1 MPLAKSNWEVAR
13 TPLYGITTLRGNTT
27 KDQRYVN
34 MFIERLENQDA
45 GAARFFAT
53 KRPGYSVYST
63 VTAAAGRGLYSWNG
77 SLYSV
82 VGDKIYK
89 NGVALAVTLTTTT
102 GSVSFME
109 TSGIAS
115 IQRLAVN
122 VGGELYTIK
131 TDDTVTKV
139 SSVDADYPVT
149 NNLGM
154 VEFFDGYMIV
164 ATSDGKIWNSD
175 NEDPNSWLATAF
187 ITAQKYPDR
196 LVGIARNSDV
206 LLAFGEWTT
215 EQFYD
220 GGIASPSSFL
230 SRLDQ
235 GTLQVGCA
243 SKDSIV
249 HQENYT
255 IWVGASRTGGY
266 TVQKLDG
273 VAGLEKISNDSIEK
287 MLNLEETDI
296 VNSYAFPLRIA
307 GHFYYILTLTRA
319 NRTFVYDI
327 DEGRWTEMQSGSS
340 GRFVGVAAEQHNY
353 VPVFLHES
361 NGIIYQFD
369 PELYQDAGS
378 SITCVLQT
386 APVDRDSQ
394 KNKTCK
400 RVEIYGDEQTS
411 SCPVTIEYSDDNY
424 KTFSTPRTVDMQ
436 YRSMLTGLGKYRRRA
451 WRFTH
456 TANTPLR
463 LEGFEEEFQ
472 EGSF

>member
-1 MPLAKSNWEVAR
+1 MPQGKTSWEVAR
-13 TPLYGITTLRGNTT
+13 TPFYGITTLRGNTT

-45 GAARFFAT
+45 GVARFFAT
-53 KRPGYSVYST
+53 KRPGYSQYSA
-63 VTAAAGRGLYSWNG
+63 VTAGAGRGLYSWNG
-77 SLYSV
+77 FLYSV
-82 VGDKIYK
+82 VGDKLYK
-89 NGVALAVTLTTTT
+89 DGVAMAVTLTTTT
-102 GSVSFME
+102 GAVAFME
-109 TSGIAS
+109 TSGIAAV
-115 IQRLAVN
+115 QRLALN
-122 VGGELYTIK
+122 AGGELYTIK

-149 NNLGM
+149 NNIGM

-164 ATSDGKIWNSD
+164 ATSDGKIWNSV
-175 NEDPNSWLATAF
+175 NEDPNSWVSTAY

-255 IWVGASRTGGY
+255 IWVGTSRTGGY

-273 VAGLEKISNDSIEK
+273 VSGLEKISNDSIEK

-296 VNSYAFPLRIA
+296 TSCYAFPLRIA
-307 GHFYYILTLTRA
+307 GHFYYILTLNRA
-319 NRTFVYDI
+319 NRTFVFDI
-327 DEGRWTEMQSGSS
+327 DENRWTEMQSGSS
-340 GRFVGVAAEQHNY
+340 GHFTGVSAEQHNY
-353 VPVFLHES
+353 VPVFMHES

-369 PELYQDAGS
+369 PDLYQDAGS
-378 SITCVLQT
+378 AITCILQT
-386 APVDRDSQ
+386 APIDRETQ
-394 KNKTCK
+394 HGKTCK
-400 RVEIYGDEQTS
+400 RVELYGDEQTT
-411 SCPVTIEYSDDNY
+411 SCPISVEYTDDNY
-424 KTFSTPRTVDMQ
+424 KTFSTARTIDMQ
-436 YRSMLTGLGKYRRRA
+436 YRSRLTNLGKYRRRA

-456 TANTPLR
+456 TADTPLR
-463 LEGFEEEFQ
+463 IEGFEEEYQ
-472 EGSF
+472 EGTF